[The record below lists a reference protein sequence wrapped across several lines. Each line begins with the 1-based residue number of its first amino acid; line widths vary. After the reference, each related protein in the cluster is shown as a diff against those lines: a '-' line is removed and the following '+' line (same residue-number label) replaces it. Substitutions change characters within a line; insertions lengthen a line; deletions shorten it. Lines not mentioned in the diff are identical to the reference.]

1 MIGVW
6 RVSRVPSVLLVVSV
20 FGGPAQFAHLLQ
32 ALIKV
37 RLSDFIFGS
46 ATVGLKANSHIG
58 EYQGCMVLYRV
69 YIGAI

>member
-20 FGGPAQFAHLLQ
+20 FGGLAQFAHLLQ

-58 EYQGCMVLYRV
+58 EYQGYIGV
-69 YIGAI
+69 YIGFI